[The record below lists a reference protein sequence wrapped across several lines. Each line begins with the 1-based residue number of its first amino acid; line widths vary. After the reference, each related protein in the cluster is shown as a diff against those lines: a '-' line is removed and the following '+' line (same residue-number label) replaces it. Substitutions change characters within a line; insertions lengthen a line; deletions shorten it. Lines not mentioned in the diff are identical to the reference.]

1 MRRAAARRRR
11 ANPLSLMPR
20 RLVVALV
27 SMLLCELRSVDV
39 EAQSAGEPPLAA
51 SVPQAAPPAPAQ
63 PPAAKVAPKAAPP
76 KAAPV
81 AAKPADPN
89 LQLYTSLIRSTL
101 VAFNQANMTGQYNV
115 LYALAAPEFQA
126 QNSAAKLEQS
136 FAPFKNQKIDLTPVT
151 VLSPQLVNLCRCGLI
166 SPSSRSMAAGALR
179 DWPWLRRPRSRLS
192 RKQSRQRLQPAL
204 EGAGCLRRPRFRR
217 LPTGERSSAPAGQD
231 TSFVQSILLRGVRR
245 IDSGRLRRGASG
257 R

>member
-1 MRRAAARRRR
+1 MYWGWAEAVPALRRAAARRRR

-151 VLSPQLVNLCRCGLI
+151 VLSPQLVNPPGFDAQKNLRLVGFFPTQPLQVRFDLAFKQVDGGWRFTGLAVAATPQVQAQPKAKPPA
-166 SPSSRSMAAGALR
+166 PSAGLGGSGVPAKAAVPQTANR
-179 DWPWLRRPRSRLS
+179 
-192 RKQSRQRLQPAL
+192 
-204 EGAGCLRRPRFRR
+204 
-217 LPTGERSSAPAGQD
+217 
-231 TSFVQSILLRGVRR
+231 
-245 IDSGRLRRGASG
+245 
-257 R
+257 